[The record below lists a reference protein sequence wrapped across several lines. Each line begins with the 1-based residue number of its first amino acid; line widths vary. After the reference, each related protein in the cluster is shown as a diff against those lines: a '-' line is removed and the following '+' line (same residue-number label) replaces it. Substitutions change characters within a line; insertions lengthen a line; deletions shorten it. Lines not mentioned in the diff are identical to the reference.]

1 MKRTWSRR
9 RERRATGSSK
19 AAAGLVALAC
29 LALLCAPLLLRSEN
43 GFAAEAAS
51 DAAAPTLARDLRVI
65 DGDTL
70 ENLRTGERLRIV
82 NIDTA
87 ELGDGASC
95 SAERAHA
102 QAAKS
107 RMRAIVRQG
116 ELVLLDRTGED
127 AYGRTLAHVR
137 IDGADVGAL
146 LVSEGLARPW
156 AGRREPWCSGE
167 LR

>member
-1 MKRTWSRR
+1 M
-9 RERRATGSSK
+9 
-19 AAAGLVALAC
+19 LAC
-29 LALLCAPLLLRSEN
+29 LVLLSAPLLLRNGN
-43 GFAAEAAS
+43 GFEAEAAS
-51 DAAAPTLARDLRVI
+51 AAAAPVAAHDLRVI
-65 DGDTL
+65 DGDAL

-87 ELGDGASC
+87 ELSDGASC

-107 RMRAIVRQG
+107 RLRAILRQG
-116 ELVLLDRTGED
+116 DLVRLDRKGED
-127 AYGRTLAHVR
+127 AYGRMLAHVR

-156 AGRREPWCSGE
+156 TGRREPWCSADGRL